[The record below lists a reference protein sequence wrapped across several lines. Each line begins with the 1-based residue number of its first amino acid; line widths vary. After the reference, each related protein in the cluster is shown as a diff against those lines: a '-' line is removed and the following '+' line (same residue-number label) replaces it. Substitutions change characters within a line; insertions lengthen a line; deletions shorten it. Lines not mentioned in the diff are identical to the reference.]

1 MRDLVY
7 RVQAYALR
15 ALVACL
21 RPLSMPARRRILGAV
36 TEWVVR
42 LSPLRRRVRANLRL
56 VWPDMP
62 EAERRQLS
70 HEAARNVGRTLA
82 SVWFNEDFAQE
93 AADLDAHGEGLAAL
107 RAARAEGRGAILLSG
122 HYGQWEAV
130 RVILRREGIEA
141 GAIYRPSNNPYYDPI
156 FKRGLEAGGRP
167 IVAKGRAGNRD
178 LLRALRGGAVMAI
191 LPDQHVKGAPYLDYL
206 GHPARTSLAA
216 AELALRYDLPLIP
229 TFAPEIDGRPVVT
242 LEAPIPHTDAETMM
256 RVFNDRLSSWVARYP
271 SQWYWLHRRW
281 KVKGGRAAR

>member
-7 RVQAYALR
+7 RIQAYALR
-15 ALVACL
+15 ALVAVL
-21 RPLSMPARRRILGAV
+21 RLLPMATRRNVLGTV

-42 LSPLRRRVRANLRL
+42 LTPLRRRIRANLRR

-62 EAERRQLS
+62 EPKRRALS
-70 HEAARNVGRTLA
+70 HQVARNVGRTLA
-82 SVWFNEDFAQE
+82 SVWFNEDFAKE
-93 AADLDAHGEGLAAL
+93 VADLQPHGAGIEAL

-141 GAIYRPSNNPYYDPI
+141 GAIYRPNNNPYYDPI

-167 IVAKGRAGNRD
+167 IVAKGRSGNRD
-178 LLRALRGGAVMAI
+178 LLRALRGGGVMAI
-191 LPDQHVKGAPYLDYL
+191 LPDQHVKGAPYLDFL

-242 LEAPIPHTDAETMM
+242 LEAPIPHTDAATMM
-256 RVFNDRLSSWVARYP
+256 QVFNDRLASWVARHP

>member
-7 RVQAYALR
+7 RLQAYALR
-15 ALVACL
+15 GLLACL
-21 RPLSMPARRRILGAV
+21 RPLSMPARRRILGTV

-42 LSPLRRRVRANLRL
+42 LSPLRRRVRANLRR
-56 VWPDMP
+56 VWPDMA
-62 EAERRQLS
+62 EAERRRLS
-70 HEAARNVGRTLA
+70 HEVARNVGRTLA
-82 SVWFNEDFAQE
+82 SVWFNEDFAKE
-93 AADLDAHGEGLAAL
+93 TAVLDAHGDGLAAL

-130 RVILRREGIEA
+130 RAILRREGIEA
-141 GAIYRPSNNPYYDPI
+141 GAIYRPNNNPYYDPI
-156 FKRGLEAGGRP
+156 FRRGLEAGGRP

-191 LPDQHVKGAPYLDYL
+191 LPDQYVKGAPYLDFL

-242 LEAPIPHTDAETMM
+242 LEAPIPHTDAATMM
-256 RVFNDRLSSWVARYP
+256 QVFNDRLSSWVAQHP

-281 KVKGGRAAR
+281 KSKGGRAAR